1 MYNKS
6 STTSADEKYRITKQ
20 QLNKAYFKN
29 NRKFGTVKEVHEKLY
44 AVTVLLEEGGMALG
58 GQFIPVVNSWQQLI
72 HDFGNLRPGLLVEI
86 TFIGDQESTSEARII
101 GLEGEKIA
109 QQQEKPEVNLALY
122 EIFSPGV

>member
-6 STTSADEKYRITKQ
+6 STTSTDEKYRITKQ